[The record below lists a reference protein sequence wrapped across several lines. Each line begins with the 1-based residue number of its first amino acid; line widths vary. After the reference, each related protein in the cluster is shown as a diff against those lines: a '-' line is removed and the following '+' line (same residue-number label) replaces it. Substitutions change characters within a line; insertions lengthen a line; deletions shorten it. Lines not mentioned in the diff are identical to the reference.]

1 MSCLI
6 LRTKAVTTITLDD
19 ALIDKV
25 IAVSHTQTAQE
36 ALTKMSLLLA
46 AT

>member
-1 MSCLI
+1 M
-6 LRTKAVTTITLDD
+6 TTITLDD
-19 ALIDKV
+19 ALIDKH
-25 IAVSHTQTAQE
+25 IAVSNTQNAQE

>member
-1 MSCLI
+1 M
-6 LRTKAVTTITLDD
+6 TTITLDD
-19 ALIDKV
+19 ALKV
-25 IAVSHTQTAQE
+25 IAVSHTQNAQE

>member
-1 MSCLI
+1 M
-6 LRTKAVTTITLDD
+6 TTITLDD

-25 IAVSHTQTAQE
+25 IAVSNTQTAQE
-36 ALTKMSLLLA
+36 ALAKMSLLLA